1 MSLKRG
7 GDRRPPLLMKAF
19 AISTGLL
26 YSFDMSPSLFREK
39 GYRFYFL
46 SNEEERIHIH
56 VASEDGEAKFWIEPI
71 VSLAVYH
78 GLNPR
83 KLNEIQI
90 IVEEHK
96 HGIIK
101 AWQRHFSKR

>member
-1 MSLKRG
+1 
-7 GDRRPPLLMKAF
+7 
-19 AISTGLL
+19 
-26 YSFDMSPSLFREK
+26 MSPTIFREK

-56 VASEDGEAKFWIEPI
+56 VTREEGEAKFWIDPI
-71 VSLAVYH
+71 VSLAIYY
-78 GLNPR
+78 GLNPK
-83 KLNEIQI
+83 KLTEIQK

-96 HGIIK
+96 NEIIA